1 MDAGGARQKLFV
13 ISFAVILGTAVW
25 LPFAG
30 SANRPPSKPFD
41 PGVTA
46 LSCPERQ
53 SDVPGFLAACSAAD
67 ADEIPRL
74 RELAQTGNPLVVG
87 RAIAALGRL
96 RRLHD
101 DPRLLDYL
109 RDPRDRVRHETI
121 IALGSSGEKHVVP
134 LLVPIADGREH
145 QARLLAITALG
156 QLGAVDE
163 LTRLLQAPATDA
175 TTRAFLRE
183 ALHPAGVPPLLSTTA
198 GLK

>member
-13 ISFAVILGTAVW
+13 VSLAVILGTAAW

-30 SANRPPSKPFD
+30 SANRPPSNPIS

-46 LSCPERQ
+46 LSEPERQ
-53 SDVPGFLAACSAAD
+53 SDVPGFITACGAAD
-67 ADEIPRL
+67 AGEIPRL
-74 RELAQTGNPLVVG
+74 RELAQTETSLVVG

-96 RRLHD
+96 RGLHD

-134 LLVPIADGREH
+134 LLIPIVQGGEL

-156 QLGAVDE
+156 QLGAHDE
-163 LTRLLQAPATDA
+163 LTRLLQAPGTDA
-175 TTRAFLRE
+175 TTRAFVRG
-183 ALHPAGVPPLLSTTA
+183 ALHPAVVPSLLSTTA

>member
-1 MDAGGARQKLFV
+1 MDVGGARQKLFV
-13 ISFAVILGTAVW
+13 VSVAVIFGTAAW

-30 SANRPPSKPFD
+30 SANRPPSNPIS
-41 PGVTA
+41 PTVTA
-46 LSCPERQ
+46 LSEPKLQ

-67 ADEIPRL
+67 AGEIPRL
-74 RELAQTGNPLVVG
+74 RELAQTESPLVVG

-101 DPRLLDYL
+101 DPRLLEYL

-121 IALGSSGEKHVVP
+121 IALGSSGETHVVP
-134 LLVPIADGREH
+134 LLIPFLEGGL

-156 QLGAVDE
+156 HLGAHDE

-175 TTRAFLRE
+175 TTRAFVRA
-183 ALHPAGVPPLLSTTA
+183 ALHPVGVPSLLSTTG